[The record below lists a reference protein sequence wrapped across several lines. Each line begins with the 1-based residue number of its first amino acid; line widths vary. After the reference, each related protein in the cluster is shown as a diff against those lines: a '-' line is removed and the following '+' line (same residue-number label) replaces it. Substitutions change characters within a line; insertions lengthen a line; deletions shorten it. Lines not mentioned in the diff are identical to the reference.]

1 MRADK
6 IKVIDE
12 VWDDERI
19 NSFLTK
25 ESLGDEPED
34 FSRLLHAYRSMRL
47 DDFRIFLERFKAQG
61 GDIQATSKSGETLM
75 DIIKN
80 HRQSANFLALLKA

>member
-61 GDIQATSKSGETLM
+61 GDIRATSKSGETLM

>member
-75 DIIKN
+75 DTIKN

>member
-1 MRADK
+1 MRPDK
-6 IKVIDE
+6 VKVIDE

-25 ESLGDEPED
+25 EPLGAEPED

-47 DDFRIFLERFKAQG
+47 NDFQIFLERFKAQG
-61 GDIQATSKSGETLM
+61 GDVHATNTAGETLS
-75 DIIKN
+75 DIVKE
-80 HRQSANFLALLKA
+80 HRQSADFLALLQA